1 MDGPGRWLLIDLQR
15 MWDAEASSKAY
26 PTREDFVRDC
36 VPILRREIELLRE
49 EGVSIIQVDDPHLC
63 LFVDPQVRAGYAD
76 PEQAADFA
84 VDDPRPW
91 GGLRPMTP
99 DGRPCTGAT
108 SVPGL
113 FTNTGHGMLGWTLA
127 CASAFD
133 AAEAVVRSH

>member
-1 MDGPGRWLLIDLQR
+1 MTLPLGASSPAVSITALADRMLFCRINGFLRISGFADFRGFRTDADSQRSRTLIDAAAR
-15 MWDAEASSKAY
+15 MA
-26 PTREDFVRDC
+26 PM
-36 VPILRREIELLRE
+36 
-49 EGVSIIQVDDPHLC
+49 
-63 LFVDPQVRAGYAD
+63 
-76 PEQAADFA
+76 AADFA

-99 DGRPCTGAT
+99 DGRPRIGAT